1 VVTAEVPEKM
11 EFHLVALDC
20 PSCGAPIAAEGED
33 VVYYCTACRNGYRF
47 DPEERRLV
55 AVEVAFVSLPHTS
68 VDLYK
73 PFWLV
78 SARVSI
84 EERLAAGG
92 AFSGLMSFFLGDR
105 SDSRAPAGEGTFAI
119 PAFPA
124 PLAAV
129 TELTRRYTE
138 ALPELGERL
147 GERLLGGCYEEADA
161 HKLAHFVLIATEVDR
176 PDTLQDLRYDIEF
189 GEMRLLGVPFVRK
202 GETLADA
209 LFGIRI

>member
-1 VVTAEVPEKM
+1 MTDKSTERV
-11 EFHLVALDC
+11 EFELVALDC

-55 AVEVAFVSLPHTS
+55 PVEVAFVSLPQVS
-68 VDLYK
+68 IDLYK

-78 SARVSI
+78 AAKVSI
-84 EERLAAGG
+84 EERQAEGG
-92 AFSGLMSFFLGDR
+92 GFAGLMSFFLGDR
-105 SDSRAPAGEGTFAI
+105 SGSVAPTGEGVFAI

-124 PLAAV
+124 PLGAV

-147 GERLLGGCYEEADA
+147 GERLLGGCYDESDA
-161 HKLAHFVLIATEVDR
+161 RKLAHFALIASEVDR
-176 PDTLQDLRYDIEF
+176 PDTLQDLDYEIEF

>member
-1 VVTAEVPEKM
+1 MTDMSTERV
-11 EFHLVALDC
+11 EFELVALDC

-55 AVEVAFVSLPHTS
+55 AVEVAFISLPQVS
-68 VDLYK
+68 IDLYK

-78 SARVSI
+78 AAKVSI

-92 AFSGLMSFFLGDR
+92 GFSGLMSFFLGDR
-105 SDSRAPAGEGTFAI
+105 SDSLAPTGEGVFAI

-147 GERLLGGCYEEADA
+147 GERLLGGCYDEADA
-161 HKLAHFVLIATEVDR
+161 HKLAHFALIASEVDKA
-176 PDTLQDLRYDIEF
+176 DTLQDLDYDIEF

>member
-1 VVTAEVPEKM
+1 VSENLREKLD
-11 EFHLVALDC
+11 FQLIALDC

-47 DPEERRLV
+47 DLEERRLV
-55 AVEVAFVSLPHTS
+55 AVEVAFVSLPQVS
-68 VDLYK
+68 ADLFK

-84 EERLAAGG
+84 EERLATGG
-92 AFSGLMSFFLGDR
+92 AFSGLMSFFLGNR
-105 SDSRAPAGEGTFAI
+105 SDSAAPTGEGTFAI

-129 TELTRRYTE
+129 TELTQRYTE

-147 GERLLGGCYEEADA
+147 GERLVGGCYDEADA
-161 HKLAHFVLIATEVDR
+161 HKLARFALIASEIDK
-176 PDTLQDLRYDIEF
+176 PDTLQSLRYEIEF
-189 GEMRLLGVPFVRK
+189 GESRLLGVPFVRR
-202 GETLADA
+202 GEILADA
-209 LFGIRI
+209 IFGIRI

>member
-1 VVTAEVPEKM
+1 MIERTTERR
-11 EFHLVALDC
+11 EFQLVALDC

-47 DPEERRLV
+47 DPEGRRLV

-92 AFSGLMSFFLGDR
+92 VFSGLMGFFLGDR
-105 SDSRAPAGEGTFAI
+105 SDSLAPVGEGVFAI
-119 PAFPA
+119 PAFPG
-124 PLAAV
+124 PLDAV

-147 GERLLGGCYEEADA
+147 GERLLGGCYDEADA
-161 HKLAHFVLIATEVDR
+161 HKLAHFALIASEVDK
-176 PDTLQDLRYDIEF
+176 PDTLQDLDYDIEF

-209 LFGIRI
+209 IFDIRI

>member
-1 VVTAEVPEKM
+1 MTAEVSEKM
-11 EFHLVALDC
+11 EFRLVALDC

-47 DPEERRLV
+47 DPAERHLV
-55 AVEVAFVSLPHTS
+55 AVEVAFVSLSQVS

-84 EERLAAGG
+84 EERMAAGG

-105 SDSRAPAGEGTFAI
+105 SGSLAPTGEGIFAI

-129 TELTRRYTE
+129 IELTRRYTE

-147 GERLLGGCYEEADA
+147 GERLLGGCYDEADA

>member
-1 VVTAEVPEKM
+1 MTDKSTERV
-11 EFHLVALDC
+11 EFELVALDC

-47 DPEERRLV
+47 DPEGRRLV

-92 AFSGLMSFFLGDR
+92 VFSGLMGFFLGDR
-105 SDSRAPAGEGTFAI
+105 SDSLAPVGEGVFAI
-119 PAFPA
+119 PAFPG
-124 PLAAV
+124 PLDAV

-147 GERLLGGCYEEADA
+147 GERLLGGCYDEADA
-161 HKLAHFVLIATEVDR
+161 HKLAHFALIASEVGK
-176 PDTLQDLRYDIEF
+176 PDTLQDLDYDIEF

-202 GETLADA
+202 GEILADA
-209 LFGIRI
+209 IFDIRI

>member
-1 VVTAEVPEKM
+1 MTERTTERR
-11 EFHLVALDC
+11 EFQLVALDC

-47 DPEERRLV
+47 DPEGRRLV

-84 EERLAAGG
+84 EERMAAGG
-92 AFSGLMSFFLGDR
+92 VFSGLMGFFLGDR
-105 SDSRAPAGEGTFAI
+105 SDSLAPVGEGVFAI

-124 PLAAV
+124 PLDAV

-147 GERLLGGCYEEADA
+147 GERLLGGCYDEADA
-161 HKLAHFVLIATEVDR
+161 HKMAHFALIASEVDK
-176 PDTLQDLRYDIEF
+176 PDTLQDLDYDIEF

-209 LFGIRI
+209 IFDIRI

>member
-1 VVTAEVPEKM
+1 VTEKGSKPM
-11 EFHLVALDC
+11 EFELVALDC

-47 DPEERRLV
+47 DPEESRLV
-55 AVEVAFVSLPHTS
+55 PVEVAFVSLPQVS
-68 VDLYK
+68 ADLYK

-84 EERLAAGG
+84 EERQAAGG

-105 SDSRAPAGEGTFAI
+105 SDSSTPAGEGIFAI

-124 PLAAV
+124 PLTAV

-138 ALPELGERL
+138 ALPKLGERL
-147 GERLLGGCYEEADA
+147 GERLLGGCYDEADA
-161 HKLAHFVLIATEVDR
+161 HKLAHFVLIATEVDK

-189 GEMRLLGVPFVRK
+189 GGSRLLGVPFVRR
-202 GETLADA
+202 GGILVDA
-209 LFGIRI
+209 IFGIGI

>member
-1 VVTAEVPEKM
+1 MTDMSTERV
-11 EFHLVALDC
+11 EFELVALDC

-55 AVEVAFVSLPHTS
+55 AVEVAFVSLPQVS
-68 VDLYK
+68 IDLYK

-78 SARVSI
+78 AAKVSI

-92 AFSGLMSFFLGDR
+92 GFSGLMSFFLGDR
-105 SDSRAPAGEGTFAI
+105 SDSLAPTGEGVFAI

-124 PLAAV
+124 PLPAV

-138 ALPELGERL
+138 ALP
-147 GERLLGGCYEEADA
+147 
-161 HKLAHFVLIATEVDR
+161 
-176 PDTLQDLRYDIEF
+176 
-189 GEMRLLGVPFVRK
+189 
-202 GETLADA
+202 
-209 LFGIRI
+209 

>member
-1 VVTAEVPEKM
+1 MTEKVTERM
-11 EFHLVALDC
+11 EFELVALDC

-47 DPEERRLV
+47 DLEERRLV
-55 AVEVAFVSLPHTS
+55 AVEVAFVSLPQES

-78 SARVSI
+78 PARVSI

-92 AFSGLMSFFLGDR
+92 ALSGLMSFFRGDR
-105 SDSRAPAGEGTFAI
+105 SDSSTPAGEGVFAI

-147 GERLLGGCYEEADA
+147 RRALRRSPT
-161 HKLAHFVLIATEVDR
+161 FVFCASTPTI
-176 PDTLQDLRYDIEF
+176 
-189 GEMRLLGVPFVRK
+189 
-202 GETLADA
+202 
-209 LFGIRI
+209 

>member
-1 VVTAEVPEKM
+1 VVTEEVSEQM
-11 EFHLVALDC
+11 EFRLVALDC

-55 AVEVAFVSLPHTS
+55 AVEVAFVSLPQTS

-84 EERLAAGG
+84 EERLAAGR

-105 SDSRAPAGEGTFAI
+105 SDSRAPEGEGIFAI

-147 GERLLGGCYEEADA
+147 GERLLGGCYDEADA
-161 HKLAHFVLIATEVDR
+161 HKLAHFVLIATEVDK
-176 PDTLQDLRYDIEF
+176 PDTLQNLSYDIAF
-189 GEMRLLGVPFVRK
+189 GDSRLLGVPFVRK